1 MKMTDK
7 NANKIGYKKTK
18 LGWIP
23 EDWEMVRFDELFDEV
38 INLSNDTDTYPL
50 YSLTLENGVTPKTER
65 YERSH
70 LLKDKEGNEF
80 KLISKGQIAINP
92 MNLRFGAFFISKVP
106 NTVSLSAYYDIV
118 KAKNDSVNTLFYD
131 AFMKSAPAKRLY
143 QQIATGS
150 LDEKKRVHLSELNK
164 QLVPYPRKKEQEK
177 IAEVLSCWD
186 EGIEILE
193 KLLEKKQLLKKALMQ
208 GLLSGKIPLKNSKKN
223 NSYKKTILGEIP
235 SNWTVVKLK
244 NIFTRLEEK
253 NSKKNML
260 PVLTN
265 SATQGVIY
273 QNEYFDRSIVSE
285 TNTNNYYIVYPN
297 AFMYNP
303 RISKNAPAG
312 PINKNKLGEIGIA
325 SPLYTIFYSKNDL
338 CNSFYE
344 LYFNTNLWN
353 KYMLNVANQGARH
366 DRLNVTTKDFIN
378 MPLPCPPINEQQ
390 EIVEVLSS
398 YDEEIK
404 LLDKKLEMLKLQKK
418 GLMQKLLTGEIRVK
432 I

>member
-1 MKMTDK
+1 MTDK

-70 LLKDKEGNEF
+70 LLKDKEENEF

-186 EGIEILE
+186 NGIEVLE
-193 KLLEKKQLLKKALMQ
+193 KLLEKKQLHKKALMQ
-208 GLLSGKIPLKNSKKN
+208 RLLSRKLILCCSKTWKHSKFNSIFERIVRKNKELNKNILTISAQQGLISQKNFYNKRIASIDTSKYILLEFGEFAYNKSYSNGYPLGAIKRLELYQKGVVSSLYICFKLKDKNGCSDYWKYYFEAGMLNKEIKMIAQEGARNHGLLNMTTEDFFN
-223 NSYKKTILGEIP
+223 IL
-235 SNWTVVKLK
+235 L
-244 NIFTRLEEK
+244 
-253 NSKKNML
+253 
-260 PVLTN
+260 
-265 SATQGVIY
+265 
-273 QNEYFDRSIVSE
+273 
-285 TNTNNYYIVYPN
+285 YYPED
-297 AFMYNP
+297 
-303 RISKNAPAG
+303 K
-312 PINKNKLGEIGIA
+312 
-325 SPLYTIFYSKNDL
+325 
-338 CNSFYE
+338 
-344 LYFNTNLWN
+344 
-353 KYMLNVANQGARH
+353 
-366 DRLNVTTKDFIN
+366 
-378 MPLPCPPINEQQ
+378 NEQQ
-390 EIVEVLSS
+390 KIAQVLNNC
-398 YDEEIK
+398 DEEIR
-404 LLDKKLEMLKLQKK
+404 LLGKKLEMLKQQKK
-418 GLMQKLLTGEIRVK
+418 GLMQKLLTGKIRVK
-432 I
+432 E